1 MATIREEAF
10 RLLRSLGLTTIFGN
24 PGSTELPFLQRF
36 PTDFIY
42 VLGLQEA
49 SVVAMADGFA
59 QANGHPALVNLH
71 TAPGV
76 GNAMGNIITAYQNKT
91 PLIITAGQQVRA
103 MMALEPLL
111 FTRDAIELPKPYI
124 KWSYEPVRAQD
135 VPMALARAYFI
146 ANQHPRGPVFLSLPM
161 DDWEQEAT
169 EPLQLREVSYRSAPD
184 PAALQRVAEVLN
196 AKQKIALVVGAE
208 ADRAD
213 AWESLVA
220 LAERLFADVWVAPIS
235 SRRGFPENHPL
246 FRGDLPPAMKPL
258 AAKLANYDAVLVIGA
273 PVFLYYPYVPGPIL
287 NAGIPLIHIT
297 NDPDEAARAPIGTSV
312 VADIALATEQLL
324 SLLPMSREGQLPQ
337 PLSRPG
343 PHPADKPIT
352 PAFLMYTL
360 ANLLPENAVLV
371 DESPSTLA
379 ILHKHIPMK
388 MPGSWYSTG
397 SGGLGFALPAA
408 IGIQL
413 AQPERRVVCTLGD
426 GSSMYSVQALW
437 TAAQYHIPVVFV
449 VLRNSEYGILKA
461 FANFEHVNHDLP
473 GLDLPNLDI
482 VQIARGFGCE
492 AWSVEQPEELADSL
506 QRAFQL
512 TQPVVV
518 EVIVDAKNP
527 SLL

>member
-1 MATIREEAF
+1 MTTIREEAF
-10 RLLRSLGLTTIFGN
+10 QLLRSLGLTTIFGN
-24 PGSTELPFLQRF
+24 PGSTELPFLQHF
-36 PTDFIY
+36 PDDFIY

-49 SVVAMADGFA
+49 SVLAMADGFA
-59 QANGHPALVNLH
+59 QASGHPALVNLH

-76 GNAMGNIITAYQNKT
+76 GNAMGNIITAYQNRT

-135 VPMALARAYFI
+135 VPLALARAYFV

-161 DDWEQEAT
+161 DDWEQEAN
-169 EPLQLREVSYRSAPD
+169 EPFQLREVSYRTAPD
-184 PAALQRVAEVLN
+184 PVALQRIAEVLQS
-196 AKQKIALVVGAE
+196 KQKIALVVGAE

-213 AWESLVA
+213 AWETLVA
-220 LAERLFADVWVAPIS
+220 LAERLVADVWAAPIA
-235 SRRGFPENHPL
+235 SRKGFPEHHPL

-258 AAKLANYDAVLVIGA
+258 SDKLANYDAVLVIGA

-287 NAGIPLIHIT
+287 KAGIPLIHIT
-297 NDPDEAARAPIGTSV
+297 NDPDEAARAPIGTSI
-312 VADIALATEQLL
+312 VADIALASEQLL
-324 SLLPMSREGQLPQ
+324 SLLPTNREGQLPK
-337 PLSRPG
+337 PLSRPAA
-343 PHPADKPIT
+343 PPAQKPIT
-352 PAFLMYTL
+352 PAFLMHTL
-360 ANLLPENAVLV
+360 ASLLPENTILV
-371 DESPSTLA
+371 DESPSTQA
-379 ILHKHIPMK
+379 TLHKHIPITTS
-388 MPGSWYSTG
+388 GGWYMTG
-397 SGGLGFALPAA
+397 SGGLGFGLPAA

-437 TAAQYHIPVVFV
+437 TAAHYHIPVVFV

-461 FANFEHVNHDLP
+461 FANFERVNHNLP
-473 GLDLPNLDI
+473 GLELPDLDI

-492 AWSVEQPEELADSL
+492 AWSVELPEELAASL

-512 TQPVVV
+512 AQPVVV
-518 EVIVDAKNP
+518 EVIVDAKGP